1 MFVGKVVATSAKV
14 LVNTHL
20 IVNKLL
26 VVGNRAQIGY
36 LLRFAVGAFHD
47 IGISTIIVVAVA
59 LLHNVL
65 SVAVN
70 HNLRHSHIAIGS
82 CYGWRKNKLV
92 VGGHLQL
99 VEVEGHRQR
108 KLLVDMA
115 HPYILHLYAAVGYG
129 YTLALL
135 PSAWTDGKC

>member
-1 MFVGKVVATSAKV
+1 M
-14 LVNTHL
+14 
-20 IVNKLL
+20 
-26 VVGNRAQIGY
+26 
-36 LLRFAVGAFHD
+36 LRFAVGAFHD
-47 IGISTIIVVAVA
+47 VGISTIIVVAVA

-92 VGGHLQL
+92 VSRHLQT
-99 VEVEGHRQR
+99 VEVQSHRQR
-108 KLLVDMA
+108 NLLVGMA
-115 HPYILHLYAAVGYG
+115 HPYILHLYAAVGNG

-135 PSAWTDGKC
+135 SSAWTYGKC